1 MSSTLIPKRLLE
13 PISFSI
19 GQFASCFYIKSEKWI
34 PEFFALVLK
43 CWISLK
49 IFLIRDFAFLCFIG
63 NMLL

>member
-34 PEFFALVLK
+34 CIGIKMLDFIK
-43 CWISLK
+43 N
-49 IFLIRDFAFLCFIG
+49 IF
-63 NMLL
+63 NS